1 MGNSTPL
8 PSDDARMV
16 AWREY
21 TATDDYRNTKRWAVE
36 PPHTEGSLWAAFLA
50 GWSGAESRTPNAPNA
65 LTALAEACD
74 EAADYCGEVS
84 QANEYWRGR
93 RDHMIDDPKRC
104 AAQMRALARALR
116 EGRVTISE
124 EESPDA

>member
-50 GWSGAESRTPNAPNA
+50 GWSGATSRTPNKPD
-65 LTALAEACD
+65 LTALAEAC
-74 EAADYCGEVS
+74 ERAARALTAERPYVLARDYL
-84 QANEYWRGR
+84 
-93 RDHMIDDPKRC
+93 
-104 AAQMRALARALR
+104 AAQTLQRDINTLKDHARALR
-116 EGRVTISE
+116 EGRVTVNE
-124 EESPDA
+124 GGDRARV

>member
-21 TATDDYRNTKRWAVE
+21 TATDEYRNTKRWAVE

-50 GWSGAESRTPNAPNA
+50 GWNGAESRTPNAPNA
-65 LTALAEACD
+65 LTALAEAC
-74 EAADYCGEVS
+74 ERVTAY
-84 QANEYWRGR
+84 ANAECSCQPCEDARLL
-93 RDHMIDDPKRC
+93 
-104 AAQMRALARALR
+104 RAHARALR
-116 EGRVTISE
+116 EGRVTVNE
-124 EESPDA
+124 GGPDA